1 MKKAR
6 IAACAAAV
14 GLGATIVTGTG
25 VASADVEP
33 DPTEPPSN
41 GQNALGPTVDTV
53 TGVVTNVVSGL
64 PLSPQLQR
72 TVNGTVISVGRIATN
87 HSLVTARAI

>member
-1 MKKAR
+1 MRKAR

-14 GLGATIVTGTG
+14 GLGAGIVTGAG
-25 VASADVEP
+25 VASAEET
-33 DPTEPPSN
+33 DPTQPPSD
-41 GQNALGPTVDTV
+41 GTNALGPTVDTV